1 MIVST
6 NVTEREWDAFVDRH
20 PGATSCHLWRWRRVL
35 ERAFEHGAVYLA
47 ARRDSE
53 IAGVLPTVMVKSW
66 MFGRSLVSL
75 PSLNYGGILAD
86 DAEAAQAL
94 LEHAAAVAAEHR
106 ASHVELRH
114 RTRRFDHLPAKSH
127 KVTMLLKL
135 AGNEGAAWEQLDR
148 KVRNQIKKAQKSGL
162 TAATGGREL
171 IDEFYSVFAR
181 NMRDLGTPVYG
192 RRYFEA
198 IVDEFPSNARMF
210 VVRQGD
216 VALAGGLGFAYRDT
230 FEMPSASALR
240 SARPLCANV
249 LLYWHAMQH
258 AIADGRTIFDFGRST
273 PGDGPFQFKR
283 QWGAEPSPVAWEY
296 RLLRGSM
303 PDQSPSNPKF
313 KAAIAMWKRLPL
325 PVATWLGPSIVRS
338 IP

>member
-6 NVTEREWDAFVDRH
+6 NVTEREWDAYVERH
-20 PGATSCHLWRWRRVL
+20 SGATSCHLWRWRRVL
-35 ERAFEHGAVYLA
+35 ERAFEHEPVYLA
-47 ARRDSE
+47 ARRGGE
-53 IAGVLPTVMVKSW
+53 IAGVLPAMMMKSW

-86 DAEAAQAL
+86 DADAAQAL
-94 LEHAAAVAAEHR
+94 LDEAAAVAAKHR
-106 ASHVELRH
+106 ASRVELRH
-114 RTRRFDHLPAKSH
+114 RARQFDDLPAKQH
-127 KVTMLLKL
+127 KVTMLLKVE
-135 AGNEGAAWEQLDR
+135 ASESAAWEALDR

-162 TAATGGREL
+162 QAVTGGREL
-171 IDEFYSVFAR
+171 IDEFYSVFAH

-198 IVDEFPSNARMF
+198 ILNQFPSHARLF
-210 VVRQGD
+210 VVRQGNA
-216 VALAGGLGFAYRDT
+216 ALAGGLGFAYRDT
-230 FEMPSASALR
+230 FEMPNASALR
-240 SARPLCANV
+240 AARPLCANV

-258 AIADGRTIFDFGRST
+258 AIADGRSVFDFGRST
-273 PGDGPFQFKR
+273 PGDGPYQFKR
-283 QWGAEPSPVAWEY
+283 QWGAEASPVAWEY
-296 RLLRGSM
+296 RLLKGGV

-313 KAAIAMWKRLPL
+313 KAAIAMWKRLPV